1 MGKKLRIF
9 VSAFL
14 IVLMAAVTSISPSA
28 MNWAAAQGENEFEQ
42 LRGKWKEI
50 LTGGGAFDPSDPD
63 ITNRI
68 EKIDATANEYW
79 NSMNK
84 SSDRSALWP
93 DLTGTSNSSYVTKS
107 YDRLL
112 AMALAFSTNGSS
124 LENNEA
130 LKNDLIQALDWMY
143 THRYNE
149 SKQPYNNWWDW
160 EIGSPLR
167 LNNIVVLL
175 YNHLSAEQITN
186 YMRAVEKF
194 SPTPNGTGANRVW
207 KVTVV
212 AVRGM
217 IVEDSNKLY
226 SARNGLSNVFAY
238 VTSGDGFYKD
248 GSFVQH
254 NNFAYNGGYG
264 RSMLADIAN
273 VMYLLDDSMWDI
285 TDPNQQNVYRWVYD
299 SFEPLI
305 YKGAMM
311 DMVRGRELSRHYAED
326 HIVGHETIQAI
337 IRLAQS
343 ASETDSLL
351 YKRMVKLWIQEDTYR
366 DFVANTPSINM
377 IQLAKSILSDSAIE
391 PRKIIKYQ
399 QFANMDRAVQQRGKF
414 AFGVSMSSARIAN
427 YESINGENL
436 KGWYTGEG
444 MTYLYN
450 NDTAQYSD
458 GFWPTVNPY
467 RLPGTTVDTR
477 QRTNSSGHAY
487 ASSKHWVGG
496 TEMQGTYGVS
506 GMSLDAYN
514 STLEAR
520 KSWFMFDDEIVAVG
534 SGITSTDQRTIET
547 IIENRKLKNTGDN
560 TLLVN
565 GYRKPSSV
573 GWTDKMEKV
582 RWAYLSGNVES
593 ANIGYY
599 FPDQPTIKG
608 LREARTG
615 AWSQIDSRSGIP
627 TESITRSYLNLWFDH
642 GVNPANQ
649 RYSYVLLPNMS
660 AKAVFEYSYK
670 PEIKIIENSVDAHAV
685 KEKTLNLTGV
695 NFWNDKAKTAGGIT
709 SDKKASVMVRETE
722 NELVVSVSDPTQINT
737 GVINLEINKSV
748 NGTLKADDGVEVIQ
762 TNPTIKLSVH
772 VNQAKGKTFKAV
784 FSKGE

>member
-1 MGKKLRIF
+1 MGKKFRLF

-14 IVLMAAVTSISPSA
+14 VFLITASATLSPAVL
-28 MNWAAAQGENEFEQ
+28 NQAAAQGENEFEQ
-42 LRGKWKEI
+42 LRGKWKEM
-50 LTGGGAFDPSDPD
+50 LTGGEAFDPSDPD
-63 ITNRI
+63 IANRI
-68 EKIDATANEYW
+68 KKIDEAANEYW
-79 NSMNK
+79 NSMDK
-84 SSDRSALWP
+84 SSDRSALWT
-93 DLTGTSNSSYVTKS
+93 DLTGTSNSSYITKS

-112 AMALAFSTNGSS
+112 AMALALSTKGSS
-124 LENNEA
+124 LENNET

-143 THRYNE
+143 TYRYNE
-149 SKQPYNNWWDW
+149 NKPPYNNWWDW
-160 EIGSPLR
+160 EIGTPLR
-167 LNNIVVLL
+167 LNNIVILL
-175 YNHLSAEQITN
+175 YSHLSTQQITN
-186 YMRAVEKF
+186 YMKAVEKF
-194 SPTPNGTGANRVW
+194 SPTPTGTGANRVW

-217 IVEDSNKLY
+217 IVEDSSKL
-226 SARNGLSNVFAY
+226 SKARDGLSNVFTY

-248 GSFVQH
+248 GSFIQH

-273 VMYLLDDSMWDI
+273 VMYLLSDSTWQI
-285 TDPNQQNVYRWVYD
+285 TDSNQQNVYRWVYD

-326 HIVGHETIQAI
+326 HVVGHETIQAI

-343 ASETDSLL
+343 ASESNSLV
-351 YKRMVKLWIQEDTYR
+351 YKEMVKSWIKEDTHL
-366 DFVANTPSINM
+366 DFVKNTPSINM
-377 IQLAKSILSDSAIE
+377 IQLAKSIVNDPAIGS
-391 PRKIIKYQ
+391 RKIIKYQ
-399 QFANMDRAVQQRGKF
+399 QFSSMDRAVLVRDKF
-414 AFGVSMSSARIAN
+414 AFGISMSSARIAN

-458 GFWPTVNPY
+458 GYWPTVNPY

-487 ASSKHWVGG
+487 ASSKRWVGG

-506 GMSLDAYN
+506 GMTLDAYN
-514 STLEAR
+514 STLDAK

-547 IIENRKLKNTGDN
+547 IIENRKLKNSGDN
-560 TLLVN
+560 TLIVN
-565 GYRKPSSV
+565 GYKKPAAT
-573 GWTDKMEKV
+573 GWTEKMDKV

-608 LREARTG
+608 LRESRTG

-627 TESITRSYLNLWFDH
+627 TESITRNYLNLWFDH
-642 GVNPANQ
+642 GVNPTNQ
-649 RYSYVLLPNMS
+649 KYSYVLLPNMTS
-660 AKAVFEYSYK
+660 TSVLDYSCK
-670 PEIKIIENSVDAHAV
+670 PEISIVENSADAHAV
-685 KEKTLNLTGV
+685 KEKTLNLIGI
-695 NFWNDKAKTAGGIT
+695 NFWNDKVKTVGGIT

-722 NELVVSVSDPTQINT
+722 SQLEVSVSDPTQINT
-737 GVINLEINKSV
+737 GVINIEIDKSV
-748 NGTLKADDGVEVIQ
+748 NGILRVDEGIDVNQAR
-762 TNPTIKLSVH
+762 PTIKLSVN

-784 FSKGE
+784 FNK